1 MAKTLTI
8 LQKIEAAGLVGRG
21 GARYPTASKWASFQA
36 SLKNREM
43 GYIVINGAEGEPGIK
58 KDAYLLAEKTEAVV
72 NGVYLANQFFGNDK
86 IKKIYFFLK
95 HEYYR
100 DYSKKIK
107 SVLDTKK
114 YRDLSKKVEFFIK
127 PESPM
132 YICGEET
139 SIINIISGRRAE
151 PRLKPPFP
159 TQSGIHN
166 HPTLVN
172 NVETFYDISL
182 VSSDT
187 YDGHRLYTLGGAV
200 KHRGV
205 FSLPAVMSVREVL
218 QATNNYPDF
227 DFFVMTGGEVCGEL
241 LRSDQLQAPVEG
253 SALIMV
259 FDKKKTDLKKLLAY
273 WLKFYEAESCG
284 LCSACREG
292 SYRLRE
298 LSQQPNYDKQ
308 LFNDLLDNLEDSSFC
323 ALGSSLALTVKSMM
337 ENITKK

>member
-1 MAKTLTI
+1 MAKILNI

-21 GARYPTASKWASFQA
+21 GARFPTAIKWASFQQ
-36 SLKNREM
+36 SLKNREI
-43 GYIVINGAEGEPGIK
+43 GYIVVNAAEGEPGVK
-58 KDAYLLAEKTEAVV
+58 KDDYLLREKPEAVI
-72 NGVYLANQFFGNDK
+72 NGIFLANQFFGPAK

-107 SVLDTKK
+107 AILDAKK
-114 YRDLSKKVEFFIK
+114 YRPLSKKLEFFVK
-127 PESPM
+127 PESPT

-139 SIINIISGRRAE
+139 AIVNIISGRRAE

-159 TQSGIHN
+159 TESGIHN
-166 HPTLVN
+166 HPTLIN
-172 NVETFYDISL
+172 NVETFYNISL
-182 VSSDT
+182 VGSDS
-187 YDGHRLYTLGGAV
+187 YEGHRLYTLSGAV

-205 FSLPAVMSVREVL
+205 FSLPATFSAREVL

-253 SALIMV
+253 SGLVMV
-259 FDKKKTDLKKLLAY
+259 FDRQKTDLKKLLAY

-284 LCSACREG
+284 LCAACREG
-292 SYRLRE
+292 GYRLRE
-298 LSQQPNYDKQ
+298 LSMQKDYDQQ
-308 LFNDLLDNLEDSSFC
+308 LFNDLLDDLEDSSFC
-323 ALGSSLALTVKSMM
+323 ALGSSLALTVKSMQ
-337 ENITKK
+337 ENIK